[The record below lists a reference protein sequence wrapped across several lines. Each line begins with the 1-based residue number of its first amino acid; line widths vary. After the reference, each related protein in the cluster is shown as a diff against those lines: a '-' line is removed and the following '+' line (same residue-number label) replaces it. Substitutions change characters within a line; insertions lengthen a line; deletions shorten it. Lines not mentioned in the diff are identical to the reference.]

1 MKISIKRFVKK
12 KKKETDSIKTFC
24 KMTPLQPNLYPVS
37 RFNVA
42 GYVIKSFKKE
52 DGFVS
57 F

>member
-12 KKKETDSIKTFC
+12 KKKKQIPSKHSAKRHPC
-24 KMTPLQPNLYPVS
+24 NPNLYPVS
-37 RFNVA
+37 CFNVA
-42 GYVIKSFKKE
+42 GCVMKSFTKE